1 MWKGV
6 YIKKRFF
13 FDLEELDSIEYGHL
27 VSWGHRQRVVRN
39 LRETRCDNV
48 TEMLGKERMR
58 KVSVS
63 DVKCFKEAIESKNKG
78 KGI

>member
-6 YIKKRFF
+6 HIKKRFL
-13 FDLEELDSIEYGHL
+13 FDLEELDSIEYRHL

-39 LRETRCDNV
+39 LRETRCDDV
-48 TEMLGKERMR
+48 TEMMGKERTR

-63 DVKCFKEAIESKNKG
+63 DVKRFKDAMESKNKA

>member
-13 FDLEELDSIEYGHL
+13 FDLEELDSIEYRHL

-48 TEMLGKERMR
+48 TEMMGKGRMR